1 MTDNKGSSSLYG
13 TNYFSFRRSRR
24 TLIFGE
30 ADLST
35 SARLKWCFNELV
47 RGYNRFMHSV
57 NHFYFRDHW
66 RGRKDIVTEQW
77 RVEQKGNYERCTF
90 RLTHF

>member
-47 RGYNRFMHSV
+47 RGYNRFMHSEP
-57 NHFYFRDHW
+57 FLLPRPLE
-66 RGRKDIVTEQW
+66 RKEGHCNRTMA
-77 RVEQKGNYERCTF
+77 RRTKGK
-90 RLTHF
+90 L